1 MSDPLDLHAAET
13 RALRARRLVQIA
25 LLVMVAMAIAMVF
38 YAIKGS
44 WQVVTP
50 LVVGVFCMAGCLWLN
65 ARGHTDA
72 ANDVLI
78 SAVTLSMYSL
88 VWVAEGLHDAALFTF
103 PVLLILGGLLL
114 RPLAFGV
121 LLASQIAFLV
131 ILTMATEV
139 WGWRVDAT
147 SSSNFELLRDV
158 SMILLVGG
166 VAVGLVVAD
175 LHRLLAHLRLQVQ
188 QQDVAQKE
196 LTYLS
201 QHDGL
206 TGLPNRAMGRQ
217 MLGQAIE
224 HAARRNLGVALL
236 FVDLDHF
243 KHVNDTLGHD
253 AGDEFLRKIALRLSA
268 AVRGADIVA
277 RHGGDEFTMA
287 LTDVA
292 DAQDAS
298 TVAANVLR
306 SLAEPIV
313 IKGHEL
319 QAGCSIG
326 VALFPQDGKDYASLL
341 RAADIAMYQA
351 KESGRNAF
359 RFYSEEMN
367 AQHQHAMTMASEL
380 RSALARDEFVLHYQP
395 IVCLADGHLL
405 GAEALV
411 RWQHPTRGL
420 LAPDQ
425 FIAAAEKS
433 GLIVDLGQW
442 VLLAACR
449 QMRAWQVSG
458 LTGLV
463 VAVNLSPVQFRRGE
477 VDAVV
482 AQALQETGL
491 PPEALELEIVEST
504 LIDDTESFIVALGRI
519 KALGVRIAIDDFG
532 TGYSNLA
539 YLQRFAVDKLKIDRS
554 FVMHVSSDPQQRAL
568 VEAIVQMARS
578 LSLTT
583 TAEGIEDEA
592 VRQLLLGLG
601 CVQGQG
607 YHFARPLSVADFEAY
622 ARHQVPARG

>member
-1 MSDPLDLHAAET
+1 MSAPLDLHAAET

-25 LLVMVAMAIAMVF
+25 LLVILAMGIALVV
-38 YAIKGS
+38 YAVKGN
-44 WQVVTP
+44 WDIFAP
-50 LVVGVFCMAGCLWLN
+50 LVFVIVLMVVCLWLN

-72 ANDVLI
+72 ANALLI
-78 SAVTLSMYSL
+78 GSVTAGMCTL
-88 VWVAEGLHDAALFTF
+88 VWISEGLHDAGLLSF

-114 RPLAFGV
+114 HPAAFGA
-121 LLASQIAFLV
+121 LLAAQIVFLV
-131 ILTMATEV
+131 VLTMATEV
-139 WGWRVDAT
+139 WHLRVD
-147 SSSNFELLRDV
+147 SNPSTAFDILRDA
-158 SMILLVGG
+158 SLILLVGG
-166 VAVGLVVAD
+166 AAVGLVVVD
-175 LHRLLAHLRLQVQ
+175 LHRLLAHLRLQVL

-253 AGDEFLRKIALRLSA
+253 AGDEFLRQIALRLAA

-287 LTDVA
+287 LTDIA

-298 TVAANVLR
+298 IVAANVLR
-306 SLAEPIV
+306 SLEEPLG

-326 VALFPQDGKDYASLL
+326 IALFPQDGKDYEALL

-367 AQHQHAMTMASEL
+367 AQHQHAMTLASEL
-380 RSALARDEFVLHYQP
+380 RAALAHREFVLHYQP
-395 IVCLADGHLL
+395 IVRLADGGLV
-405 GAEALV
+405 GVEALV

-425 FIAAAEKS
+425 FIGAAEKT
-433 GLIVDLGQW
+433 GLIVEMGQW
-442 VLLAACR
+442 VLQEACR
-449 QMRAWQVSG
+449 QMCQWQASG
-458 LTGLV
+458 LAGLV

-477 VDAVV
+477 VDVVV
-482 AQALQETGL
+482 AHVLAQTGL
-491 PPEALELEIVEST
+491 PAGSLELEIVEST
-504 LIDDTESFIVALGRI
+504 LIEDTEKFIVSLERI
-519 KALGVRIAIDDFG
+519 KALGVKIAIDDFG

-554 FVMHVSSDPQQRAL
+554 FVRHVTTDTQQRAL
-568 VEAIVQMARS
+568 VEAIVNMAGS
-578 LSLTT
+578 LSLNT
-583 TAEGIEDEA
+583 TAEGIEDET
-592 VRQLLLGLG
+592 VRSVLLELG
-601 CVQGQG
+601 CAQGQG
-607 YHFARPLSVADFEAY
+607 YHFARPLPAADFEVF
-622 ARHQVPARG
+622 ARKLTLA

>member
-25 LLVMVAMAIAMVF
+25 LLVMSGMGVALVL

-44 WQVVTP
+44 WDVVVP
-50 LVVGVFCMAGCLWLN
+50 LAVAEVFLAACLWLN

-72 ANDVLI
+72 ANTLLVGAITVAMCMLI
-78 SAVTLSMYSL
+78 WL
-88 VWVAEGLHDAALFTF
+88 AEGLHDAALFTF

-114 RPLAFGV
+114 RPGAFGV
-121 LLASQIAFLV
+121 LLASQIVFLV
-131 ILTMATEV
+131 LLTLATEV
-139 WGWRVDAT
+139 WGWRVNAT
-147 SSSNFELLRDV
+147 PSSPYELLRDV
-158 SMILLVGG
+158 STILLVGG
-166 VAVGLVVAD
+166 AAVGMVVMD
-175 LHRLLAHLRLQVQ
+175 LHRLLAHLRVQVL

-253 AGDEFLRKIALRLSA
+253 AGDEFLRQIALRLSA

-298 TVAANVLR
+298 TVATNLLR
-306 SLAEPIV
+306 SLEEPLTV
-313 IKGHEL
+313 KGHEL

-326 VALFPQDGKDYASLL
+326 IALFPQDGQDYEALL
-341 RAADIAMYQA
+341 RAADVAMYQA

-359 RFYSEEMN
+359 RFYSEAMN
-367 AQHQHAMTMASEL
+367 AQHQHAMTLAGEL
-380 RSALARDEFVLHYQP
+380 RTALARNEFVLHYQP
-395 IVCLADGHLL
+395 IVNLADGALV

-425 FIAAAEKS
+425 FIGAAEKT
-433 GLIVDLGQW
+433 GLIVGVGEW
-442 VLLAACR
+442 VLREACR
-449 QMRAWQVSG
+449 QMREWQDAG
-458 LTGLV
+458 LHAFA

-477 VDAVV
+477 VETVV
-482 AQALQETGL
+482 AQALAQSGL
-491 PPEALELEIVEST
+491 PAHSLELEIVEST
-504 LIDDTESFIVALGRI
+504 LIEDTEKFILSLERI
-519 KALGVRIAIDDFG
+519 KALGVKIAIDDFG
-532 TGYSNLA
+532 TGYSNLG

-554 FVMHVSSDPQQRAL
+554 FVMHVTTDAQQCAL

-583 TAEGIEDEA
+583 TAEGIEDDA
-592 VRQLLLGLG
+592 VRKVLLDLG

-607 YHFARPLSVADFEAY
+607 YHFARPLPAKDFQAF
-622 ARHQVPARG
+622 AALRAQT